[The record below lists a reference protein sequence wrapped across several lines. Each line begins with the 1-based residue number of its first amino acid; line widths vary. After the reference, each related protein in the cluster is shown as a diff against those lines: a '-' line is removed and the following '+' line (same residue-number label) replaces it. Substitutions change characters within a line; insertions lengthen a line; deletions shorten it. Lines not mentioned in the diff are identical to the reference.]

1 MQNQKELEKRLKED
15 SEESDTRK
23 SQPKPAETSI
33 WARYSDPPNSGE
45 SFQEAMPVQPRRK
58 RQPKKPKISELR
70 DPVAPDKSILFSDTG
85 ALELLASVA
94 LTVPRADTK
103 KTETNPADPQAL
115 TEWKKHSSYDRWV
128 VERECIKT
136 KPDHCKT
143 LYNHYEDVRRD
154 IYEKLRNTTPHKDAA
169 HASP

>member
-1 MQNQKELEKRLKED
+1 MRSQIPGNRSPSLLKRVYGRDTLILPTQERVFKKQCRYNQGGKD
-15 SEESDTRK
+15 SPK
-23 SQPKPAETSI
+23 SQK
-33 WARYSDPPNSGE
+33 N
-45 SFQEAMPVQPRRK
+45 
-58 RQPKKPKISELR
+58 SELR
-70 DPVAPDKSILFSDTG
+70 DPVAPDKSILFSDKG

-115 TEWKKHSSYDRWV
+115 AEWKKHSSYDRWV